1 MSQREIVG
9 PQERF
14 ERSGAQELG
23 CLALGFSSPLPC
35 PPTARRARCKGARNA
50 REPRDE
56 PLSAR
61 PALAV
66 AILFSF
72 AHQAKVRRRWR
83 EQEIPAAIMGRLIN
97 GRWQADGSGTSAC
110 PRSCRRE
117 A

>member
-1 MSQREIVG
+1 MMSQREIVG

-14 ERSGAQELG
+14 ERSGAQ
-23 CLALGFSSPLPC
+23 
-35 PPTARRARCKGARNA
+35 NA

-97 GRWQADGSGTSAC
+97 GRWKAGGSGTSAD
-110 PRSCRRE
+110 RGRVGARHHHLDDAVRRKGRRD
-117 A
+117 